1 MGPLEAA
8 HAARLLGV
16 GHVVPIHYS
25 TDVLPFFTGTPE
37 KLLEHLAEIAPHV
50 SVHVMQPG
58 DDLSS

>member
-16 GHVVPIHYS
+16 GHVVPMHYS
-25 TDVLPFFTGTPE
+25 QDVMPFFTGTPE
-37 KLLEHLAEIAPHV
+37 KLEEHLTEIAPDV
-50 SVHVMQPG
+50 NVHVMQPG